1 MPIKTRAARLRADPE
16 RELRAWRGVFRSG
29 YDFLHQL
36 ADVHVPINELHQ
48 PALDATRDAWGRLGE
63 NYLAA
68 ARPGPLEPWALRT
81 FGLPVAA
88 RRPRPLRRD
97 RR

>member
-36 ADVHVPINELHQ
+36 ADVHVPIDGRHQ
-48 PALDATRDAWGRLGE
+48 PSLE
-63 NYLAA
+63 A
-68 ARPGPLEPWALRT
+68 AREA
-81 FGLPVAA
+81 
-88 RRPRPLRRD
+88 
-97 RR
+97 